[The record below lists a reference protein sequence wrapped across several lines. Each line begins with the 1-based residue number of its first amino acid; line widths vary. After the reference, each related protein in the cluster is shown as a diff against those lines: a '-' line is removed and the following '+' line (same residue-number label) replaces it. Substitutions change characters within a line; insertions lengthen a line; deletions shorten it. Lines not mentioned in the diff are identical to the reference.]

1 MDDEP
6 VSLMEPLMPRSS
18 ESLAKVVWTLLV
30 KTGGLVRMLHPR
42 VQTSLGNL
50 VRSMNC
56 YYSNFIEGHDTH
68 PRDIDR
74 ALARDFSTQPRK
86 RRMQKEAAAHIE
98 VQRMID
104 HGEDPKV
111 HPASREYILW
121 LHREFCER
129 LPGEMLRVTNP
140 DSDRE
145 VQIIPGR
152 FRDGDVTVRRHLAPR
167 PGNLDRFMTRFE
179 EGYAS
184 DKLSQMEQLIAV
196 GAAHHR
202 LLWIHPFYDFNGRVT
217 RLMSHAML
225 LRLEIGN
232 PLWSVARGL
241 ARNVDAYRSKL
252 EQADEERRS
261 DTDGRGSLSE
271 DGLVEFCR
279 FFLETARDQVEFM
292 TSLLEPG
299 ELENRVRIYVEEE
312 IGAKRL
318 LKGSFELLREAL
330 RAGSFPRGEAP
341 EITGF
346 KARWARQCLSR
357 LVERKLLVS
366 RSPKGD
372 VQPGFPLDVV
382 ERWFPKLYPAVAG

>member
-1 MDDEP
+1 
-6 VSLMEPLMPRSS
+6 
-18 ESLAKVVWTLLV
+18 
-30 KTGGLVRMLHPR
+30 MLHPG
-42 VQTSLGNL
+42 VQTSLGDL

-74 ALARDFSTQPRK
+74 ALARDFSTQPGKRK
-86 RRMQKEAAAHIE
+86 LQEEAAAHIE

-121 LHREFCER
+121 IHREFCER
-129 LPGEMLRVTNP
+129 LPGEMLRVSNP
-140 DSDRE
+140 DSGRE
-145 VQIIPGR
+145 VQVIPGR
-152 FRDGDVTVRRHLAPR
+152 FRDGDVTVGRHLAPR
-167 PGNLDRFMTRFE
+167 PENLGRFMTRFE

-184 DKLSQMEQLIAV
+184 DKLSGMEQLIGVA
-196 GAAHHR
+196 AAHHR
-202 LLWIHPFYDFNGRVT
+202 LLWIHPFYDVNGRVT

-241 ARNVDAYRSKL
+241 ARNVDEYRSTL
-252 EQADEERRS
+252 GQADGERGS
-261 DTDGRGSLSE
+261 DTEGRGSLSE
-271 DGLVEFCR
+271 AGLLEFCR
-279 FFLETARDQVEFM
+279 FFLETACDQVEFM

-299 ELENRVRIYVEEE
+299 ELENRIRIYVGEE

-330 RAGSFPRGEAP
+330 RAGAFPRGEAAK
-341 EITGF
+341 ITGF
-346 KARWARQCLSR
+346 RDRWARRCLSR

-366 RSPKGD
+366 LSPKGA
-372 VQPGFPLDVV
+372 VQLGFPLDVV